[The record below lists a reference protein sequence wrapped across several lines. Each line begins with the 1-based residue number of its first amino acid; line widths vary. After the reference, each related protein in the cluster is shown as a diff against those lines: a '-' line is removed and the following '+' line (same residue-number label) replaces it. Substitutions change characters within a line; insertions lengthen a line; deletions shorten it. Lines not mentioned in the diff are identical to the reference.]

1 MKSFDQLIEQEIL
14 VDDLREAESILFQ
27 IIANLHPDDEICKV
41 WCIVRN
47 RLQKERQKELEM
59 KKIMEG

>member
-1 MKSFDQLIEQEIL
+1 MMSFDQLIEQEIL
-14 VDDLREAESILFQ
+14 VDGLREVESELFQ
-27 IIANLHPDDEICKV
+27 LIGQLPTDDELGKV

-47 RLQKERQKELEM
+47 RLRKERQKELEM